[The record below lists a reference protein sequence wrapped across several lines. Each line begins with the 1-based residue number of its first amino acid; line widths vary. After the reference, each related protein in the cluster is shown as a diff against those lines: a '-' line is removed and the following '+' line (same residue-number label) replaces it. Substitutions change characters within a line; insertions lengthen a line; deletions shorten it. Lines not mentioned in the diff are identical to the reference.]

1 MNLSKFKET
10 RASADTNRN
19 VKFTLAHGIGNLGS
33 KLSTKIHAY
42 THAPKIETE
51 REKKKGGSETLRAPT
66 KKKKKGKGGKL
77 WLPCDPKNATPF
89 WGLLKGG
96 ASQCKFVW
104 KPNSE

>member
-42 THAPKIETE
+42 TNAPKSERAKE
-51 REKKKGGSETLRAPT
+51 REREREGGREREEGGTRDTDGPT
-66 KKKKKGKGGKL
+66 KKKEKEANWGCL
-77 WLPCDPKNATPF
+77 ATLKNATPF
-89 WGLLKGG
+89 RG
-96 ASQCKFVW
+96 S
-104 KPNSE
+104 

>member
-1 MNLSKFKET
+1 MGLNLSKFKET

-42 THAPKIETE
+42 THAPKRETE
-51 REKKKGGSETLRAPT
+51 KERERERERGGGSETEGPNER
-66 KKKKKGKGGKL
+66 KKKGKGGKW

-89 WGLLKGG
+89 RG
-96 ASQCKFVW
+96 S
-104 KPNSE
+104 